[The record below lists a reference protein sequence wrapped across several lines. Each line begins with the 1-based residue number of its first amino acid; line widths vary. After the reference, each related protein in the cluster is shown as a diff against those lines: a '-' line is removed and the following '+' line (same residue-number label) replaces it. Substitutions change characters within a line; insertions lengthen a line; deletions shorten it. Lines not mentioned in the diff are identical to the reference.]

1 MYYWYKK
8 FQHMPG
14 SEMGGFTRILHS
26 GTNDH
31 LMMEIPTV
39 VVDELPEGVDQG
51 YFVLNR
57 PWVFVQWLQRV
68 PIEEDYI
75 MMAEPDHIIVKPL
88 PNLATEDIPAAFP
101 FFYITPTK
109 YEEVVRKYYPE
120 HMGPVSN
127 VDPIG
132 NSPAI
137 IKKSQLEKIAP
148 TWMNISLQMKGD
160 PEADKTFGWAS
171 EMYAYGIVSAVHG
184 VKHALKKDF
193 MIQPPWDLEVGE
205 KLLIH
210 YTYGCDYNMKGELTY
225 GKLGEWRFD
234 KRSHLQAAPPKNLP
248 LPPRGVPESVVTLVK
263 MVNEA
268 TANIPFWEEGK
279 SLENYELDCFDYAF
293 VLQLQNSEEKS
304 CNYLSLELWLSC
316 VNIQCSNLSQIL
328 CHCITEGNLL
338 TVDLYTLYLYIQ
350 VCCEAGEGIVLVPDA
365 KFQIFNVHVVAI
377 GRGYIYFGLDLFVDC

>member
-1 MYYWYKK
+1 MGSKSLLFWALILFATFLATYNTISLLQSGHSSSTGSFDSDTDSMINSFDPIVKLRQKFSIERRHQRQGKQRLFHVAVTASNSAYNHWQCRIMYYWYKK

-39 VVDELPEGVDQG
+39 VVDELPKGVDQG
-51 YFVLNR
+51 YVVLNR
-57 PWVFVQWLQRV
+57 PWAFVQWLQRV

-160 PEADKTFGWAS
+160 PEADKTFGWVL
-171 EMYAYGIVSAVHG
+171 EMYAYAIASAVHG

-225 GKLGEWRFD
+225 GKIGEWRFD
-234 KRSHLQAAPPKNLP
+234 KRSHLLGAPPKNLP

-279 SLENYELDCFDYAF
+279 
-293 VLQLQNSEEKS
+293 
-304 CNYLSLELWLSC
+304 
-316 VNIQCSNLSQIL
+316 
-328 CHCITEGNLL
+328 
-338 TVDLYTLYLYIQ
+338 
-350 VCCEAGEGIVLVPDA
+350 
-365 KFQIFNVHVVAI
+365 
-377 GRGYIYFGLDLFVDC
+377 